1 MLVILMKKDLG
12 IEFQKIHKWPW
23 KSWKLISKHKA
34 DSTHRI
40 VGAASIVAKVTRDK
54 IIKEIGK
61 EIGLD
66 IGSGYP
72 SDPKSKSALI
82 ELCNGDTPHYCL
94 RWNWSSIRK
103 YWIQNKKSKF
113 QKGITAMLIGKM

>member
-1 MLVILMKKDLG
+1 MELL
-12 IEFQKIHKWPW
+12 
-23 KSWKLISKHKA
+23 KLISKHKA

-82 ELCNGDTPHYCL
+82 ELCNGDTPHNCL
-94 RWNWSSIRK
+94 RWNWSVSVNTGFRI
-103 YWIQNKKSKF
+103 KKSKF

>member
-1 MLVILMKKDLG
+1 MELL
-12 IEFQKIHKWPW
+12 
-23 KSWKLISKHKA
+23 KLISKHKA

-61 EIGLD
+61 EIGL
-66 IGSGYP
+66 ILVLVILI
-72 SDPKSKSALI
+72 KSKSALI
-82 ELCNGDTPHYCL
+82 ELCNGDTPHNCL

-103 YWIQNKKSKF
+103 YWIQNKKIKNSKRH
-113 QKGITAMLIGKM
+113 